1 MPHQSLGYRY
11 SGPYSL
17 FWLILLLATAVRLPA
32 GAQANPFQLAQQQF
46 MGRDSSLNYVAP
58 LQALLGSKH
67 LYDAQSVGDGAYAQ
81 ALATYYSFVG
91 KTQKRPASTMPQ
103 LAQPYRLVPIEPLLI
118 ARAQATSIVLLN
130 EAHDQPAHRVYCR
143 QLLAQLAPLGYRYF
157 AVEALSPADSSINER
172 GFPVASSGFY
182 TCEPSMGNLL
192 RAATQAGFQIVG
204 HEMKESQEKE
214 IADWRQRSNY
224 RDSLQA
230 VNILAVLRVHPQAK
244 IFAYVGYDHVREKAD
259 DGVKRLATYLHE
271 LGHINPLTID
281 QTLLYPSATG
291 AGPLALTSASGTPAV
306 VGLYSGSVDLQVVHP
321 PVAWVNNRPNWLA
334 TTAPVVADIPPPYAG
349 KPALAQLY
357 DQAEYARYGARA
369 VPLDQYIT
377 TKDQRKVYLFP
388 YQESRKTLINYK
400 PAELL

>member
-1 MPHQSLGYRY
+1 
-11 SGPYSL
+11 
-17 FWLILLLATAVRLPA
+17 
-32 GAQANPFQLAQQQF
+32 
-46 MGRDSSLNYVAP
+46 
-58 LQALLGSKH
+58 
-67 LYDAQSVGDGAYAQ
+67 
-81 ALATYYSFVG
+81 
-91 KTQKRPASTMPQ
+91 
-103 LAQPYRLVPIEPLLI
+103 
-118 ARAQATSIVLLN
+118 
-130 EAHDQPAHRVYCR
+130 
-143 QLLAQLAPLGYRYF
+143 
-157 AVEALSPADSSINER
+157 
-172 GFPVASSGFY
+172 
-182 TCEPSMGNLL
+182 
-192 RAATQAGFQIVG
+192 
-204 HEMKESQEKE
+204 MKESQEKE

-230 VNILAVLRVHPQAK
+230 VNILAVLRAHPQAK

-357 DQAEYARYGARA
+357 DQAEYARYGAQA

-400 PAELL
+400 PAELP